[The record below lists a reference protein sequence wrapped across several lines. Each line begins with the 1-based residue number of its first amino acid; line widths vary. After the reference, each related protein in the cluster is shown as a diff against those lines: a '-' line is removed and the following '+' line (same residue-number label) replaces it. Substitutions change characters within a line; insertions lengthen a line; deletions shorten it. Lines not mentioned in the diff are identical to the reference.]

1 MLVFFQDFIGK
12 IQYFKIIKIIV
23 IFKFNEVYIFLKYFI
38 TGVVFFN
45 KFDLIIMNVYQGF
58 IMYQVIFEYIIYII
72 LINKKWKIKFLIDD
86 FF

>member
-38 TGVVFFN
+38 MGVVFFN